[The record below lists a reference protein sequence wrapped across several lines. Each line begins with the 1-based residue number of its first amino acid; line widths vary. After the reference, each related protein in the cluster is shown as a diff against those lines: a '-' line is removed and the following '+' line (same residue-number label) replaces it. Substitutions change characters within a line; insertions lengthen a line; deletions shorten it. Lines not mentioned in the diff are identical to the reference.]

1 MINSKRDSY
10 PKWSGDIQLQLSK
23 ISRVRLASLPT
34 PLEEIPNFCKKLGGP
49 HVLIKRDD
57 NTGLAFGGNKARK
70 LEFLMADAREK
81 GADTVITTGALQ
93 SNHARMTAAA
103 ARRLGMRS
111 VLVLR
116 EIESEPGGYDGN
128 LLLDFL
134 MDADIR
140 FVNPPAGK
148 DPKARSRAMQRA
160 MEEVAGELR
169 DAGRVPY
176 IIPSGGSNEIGALG
190 YANAVLEL
198 VQQANELGTKIT
210 HIVHSCGGGGTQSG
224 LLLGTLALSTGIRV
238 VGISVSSDKNHLSEK
253 IMKITQGSSRL
264 LGIDLPLS
272 REDII
277 VVDDYVPPGYGYLTS
292 EVADAIRFLAE
303 AEGILLGPVY
313 TGKAMHGM
321 IDLIKN
327 GYFSKDDTIV
337 FFHTGGTPALFPY
350 RDQLKSFVDD
360 LRKARE

>member
-1 MINSKRDSY
+1 M
-10 PKWSGDIQLQLSK
+10 QLSK
-23 ISRVRLASLPT
+23 FSRVRLASLPT
-34 PLEEIPNFCKKLGGP
+34 PLEEIPNFCKRVGGP
-49 HVLIKRDD
+49 RVLMKRDD

-70 LEFLMADAREK
+70 LEFLMADAREE

-116 EIESEPGGYDGN
+116 EVESEPGGYDGN

-134 MDADIR
+134 TDAEIR
-140 FVNPPAGK
+140 LVNPKVGK
-148 DPKARSRAMQRA
+148 DPKARGRAMQKA

-169 DAGRVPY
+169 DAGRTPY
-176 IIPSGGSNEIGALG
+176 IIPSGGSNAIGALG
-190 YANAVLEL
+190 YANAALEL
-198 VQQANELGTKIT
+198 LQQANELGVRVT

-224 LLLGTLALSTGIRV
+224 LLLGALALSTGVKVI
-238 VGISVSSDKNHLSEK
+238 GISVSSDKNHLSER
-253 IMKITQGSSRL
+253 ITDIVRGSSRL
-264 LGIDLPLS
+264 LGIDLPLT
-272 REDII
+272 RGDIV
-277 VVDDYVPPGYGYLTS
+277 VVDDYVPPGYGYLTR
-292 EVADAIRFLAE
+292 EVADAIRLLAE
-303 AEGILLGPVY
+303 TEGILLDPVY

-321 IDLIKN
+321 LDLIKN

-350 RDQLKSFVDD
+350 RNQLKSFVDD
-360 LRKARE
+360 LRKAK